1 MARNIVLIGLMG
13 SGKTT
18 VGNLIAQKLGKNFI
32 DTDVLI
38 EKEAQ
43 MTINEIFQLY
53 GETHF
58 RELESKIIKKLSL
71 DSDQIISTGGGSV
84 ENQDNLK
91 NLKETGILFYLK
103 ASAKKL
109 FERIKNEDNRP
120 LLKNDDPLKT
130 LEKLLEKREKFY
142 TQANFIISTENK
154 QIDEIV
160 NEIVEKY
167 KKYE

>member
-53 GETHF
+53 GETYQ
-58 RELESKIIKKLSL
+58 E
-71 DSDQIISTGGGSV
+71 
-84 ENQDNLK
+84 
-91 NLKETGILFYLK
+91 
-103 ASAKKL
+103 A
-109 FERIKNEDNRP
+109 
-120 LLKNDDPLKT
+120 
-130 LEKLLEKREKFY
+130 
-142 TQANFIISTENK
+142 
-154 QIDEIV
+154 
-160 NEIVEKY
+160 
-167 KKYE
+167 

>member
-18 VGNLIAQKLGKNFI
+18 VGNLIAQKLGKSFI

-103 ASAKKL
+103 ASAKEL
-109 FERIKNEDNRP
+109 FERIKNENNRP
-120 LLKNDDPLKT
+120 LLKNNDPLNT